1 MIYGNYELTIT
12 AFPSQLKHMRREVA
26 NTEVTLS
33 DVVDILKK
41 IDKNKNERLC
51 AKEMSEAFEDWLGIT
66 LSEEDVDGI
75 FNAIQPMALE
85 NDEIE
90 MDAMR
95 QSALRSHT
103 A

>member
-1 MIYGNYELTIT
+1 
-12 AFPSQLKHMRREVA
+12 MRREVA

-41 IDKNKNERLC
+41 SVDKNKNERLC
-51 AKEMSEAFEDWLGIT
+51 AAEMSAAFEDWLGIT

-90 MDAMR
+90 LMVT
-95 QSALRSHT
+95 SF
-103 A
+103 